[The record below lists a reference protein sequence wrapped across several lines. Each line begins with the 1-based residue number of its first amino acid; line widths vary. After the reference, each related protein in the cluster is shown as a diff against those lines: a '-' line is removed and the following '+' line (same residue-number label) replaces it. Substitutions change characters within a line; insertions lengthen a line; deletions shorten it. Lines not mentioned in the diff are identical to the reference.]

1 MAKSCTVF
9 PMRRP
14 GLSVSNEAMGAFI
27 DAVYAIA
34 VTILALEIPAEL
46 ASDGDLSNLG
56 GILVDYAISFAIIFA
71 LWLQHRRINLHIERY
86 APFGLW
92 LNAGILLLVCLIP
105 RATTFVFNY
114 GGDVTVRQL
123 ETSLEKAE
131 WTRAEIIDLAFVLIV
146 LVSDLA
152 LIALLY
158 LTPREVRQTKA
169 ADIHRSKV
177 TISVLM
183 VLVLAGSFL
192 LPFQNRIFLLSLPLF
207 LMLEHRISPL
217 IEYVGGKK
225 R

>member
-1 MAKSCTVF
+1 
-9 PMRRP
+9 
-14 GLSVSNEAMGAFI
+14 MGAFI

-46 ASDGDLSNLG
+46 ASDSDLSDLG
-56 GILVDYAISFAIIFA
+56 GVLVDYAISFAILFA
-71 LWLQHRRINLHIERY
+71 LWVQHRRINLHIESY
-86 APFGLW
+86 APVGLW

-114 GGDVTVRQL
+114 GGDVTVGQL
-123 ETSLEKAE
+123 ETALAKGQ
-131 WTRAEIIDLAFVLIV
+131 WTRAEIIDVAFVLIV

-177 TISVLM
+177 TISVLL

-192 LPFQNRIFLLSLPLF
+192 LPLENRLFLLSLPLF

-217 IEYVGGKK
+217 VEFFGRKK
-225 R
+225 RDTA

>member
-1 MAKSCTVF
+1 
-9 PMRRP
+9 
-14 GLSVSNEAMGAFI
+14 MGAFI

-46 ASDGDLSNLG
+46 GTDSDLSNIG
-56 GILVDYAISFAIIFA
+56 GVLVDYAISFAILFA
-71 LWLQHRRINLHIERY
+71 LWLQHRRINLHIDSY
-86 APFGLW
+86 APVGLW

-114 GGDVTVRQL
+114 GGDVTVGQL
-123 ETSLEKAE
+123 ETALETGQ

-146 LVSDLA
+146 LASDLA

-177 TISVLM
+177 TISVLL

-192 LPFQNRIFLLSLPLF
+192 LPLENRLFLLSLPLF

-217 IEYVGGKK
+217 VEYFGRKK
-225 R
+225 RETA